1 LANFCA
7 VVTKRSGFYFF
18 QCQFEKI
25 TKELE
30 NLPTSIQ
37 SQKFGGK
44 KNHPSL
50 PMEQVFL
57 SIFCDVATLV
67 ILHKRN

>member
-44 KNHPSL
+44 KKSPFMTYGTGFPFN
-50 PMEQVFL
+50 
-57 SIFCDVATLV
+57 
-67 ILHKRN
+67 IL